1 LSRCLFR
8 YLTLLQVHSATSNAS
23 GASHDVNSVEENT
36 AANRRKGVIDL
47 RRVPGVDILGT
58 CCLVTVCY
66 CA

>member
-1 LSRCLFR
+1 M
-8 YLTLLQVHSATSNAS
+8 QVHSATSNAS

-66 CA
+66 FV